1 MNNPPITDRAVEN
14 GKSFFDVLFE
24 QDRSAP
30 VSRAPSIQQPRTIT
44 QDPSLQE
51 STGDYD
57 YENNDQKNKKHGTHI
72 KEGVK
77 NIVKSGI
84 ENIKSV
90 LPSKHRESK
99 DQIDSLES
107 NRRSST
113 SSTDSQPNDPQS
125 PSLVDTIKSKFRRAS
140 SPTNVPEQR
149 KQSQPYERLW
159 QTSSQREGR
168 EMSNATHFK

>member
-24 QDRSAP
+24 QERSSPA
-30 VSRAPSIQQPRTIT
+30 SRQPSIQQPRPI
-44 QDPSLQE
+44 PRNPPAQE
-51 STGDYD
+51 TTGDY
-57 YENNDQKNKKHGTHI
+57 ENENDDHKSKKHGAHL
-72 KEGVK
+72 KDGVK

-99 DQIDSLES
+99 DNVDNLEQ
-107 NRRSST
+107 NRRNST
-113 SSTDSQPNDPQS
+113 SSSDNQPEPPES
-125 PSLVDTIKSKFRRAS
+125 PSLVDQIKNKFRRPS

-159 QTSSQREGR
+159 QSSSQREGR
-168 EMSNATHFK
+168 EMRK